1 MMKLES
7 VLAYVLQYGTWCA
20 SAVIGLGLAWPWLSA
35 HDGTKIVTAG
45 VALFILL
52 PVLRVLI
59 MCLVFLKERDYR
71 FSVIAALVLIILAAG
86 VIVGLRTAKVA
97 GG

>member
-1 MMKLES
+1 MKLES
-7 VLAYVLQYGTWCA
+7 LLAYFLQYGTWGA
-20 SAVIGLGLAWPWLSA
+20 SAVVGLGLALPWFGA

-52 PVLRVLI
+52 PVTRVLI

-71 FSVIAALVLIILAAG
+71 FSAIAALVLVILFVG
-86 VIVGLRTAKVA
+86 VVVGLKTARMA
-97 GG
+97 G

>member
-7 VLAYVLQYGTWCA
+7 LLAYVLQYGTWGA
-20 SAVIGLGLAWPWLSA
+20 SAVIGLGLALPWFGA
-35 HDGTKIVTAG
+35 HAGTKVMAAG

-71 FSVIAALVLIILAAG
+71 FSAIAALVLVILFVG
-86 VIVGLRTAKVA
+86 VIVGLRTARVA
-97 GG
+97 G